1 MIPNES
7 NSSRPLKNYLRWQ
20 YCVKSALGK
29 SLRLTRFSATRR
41 ASETSHAH
49 LQPVNSSASP
59 VRSSAA
65 FSLSCL
71 PRQRFSTA
79 YKLHTMDSPKPP
91 QKPAQLLNDL
101 ESIRKLL
108 GDENLEPP
116 LLIDSL
122 DPDSIPLLSEI
133 VTPPPSAAAPMPAP
147 KPTPPAAAPTLRQT
161 VSQSVSHDSELNRLN
176 SELRAAAEL
185 ILQDVI
191 DDFVPQIE
199 AELKR
204 RLEARLP
211 RLLPPRR

>member
-1 MIPNES
+1 MDNPN
-7 NSSRPLKNYLRWQ
+7 
-20 YCVKSALGK
+20 
-29 SLRLTRFSATRR
+29 
-41 ASETSHAH
+41 
-49 LQPVNSSASP
+49 
-59 VRSSAA
+59 
-65 FSLSCL
+65 
-71 PRQRFSTA
+71 
-79 YKLHTMDSPKPP
+79 PP
-91 QKPAQLLNDL
+91 QKPAHLLNDL
-101 ESIRKLL
+101 ESIRQLL

-133 VTPPPSAAAPMPAP
+133 VTPPPNLAASAPRPVP
-147 KPTPPAAAPTLRQT
+147 SLRDT
-161 VSQSVSHDSELNRLN
+161 VNQSISRDSEVNRLD

-204 RLEARLP
+204 RLDARLS